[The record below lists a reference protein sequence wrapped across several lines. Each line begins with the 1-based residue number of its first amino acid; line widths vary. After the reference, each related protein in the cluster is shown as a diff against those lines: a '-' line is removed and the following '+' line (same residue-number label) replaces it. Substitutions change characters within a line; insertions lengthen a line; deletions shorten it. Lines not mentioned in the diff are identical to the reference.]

1 VLIKLRTKIKI
12 CGITKL
18 SNALE
23 AVKLGVDA
31 LGFVFFRDSPR
42 YIEPKKAR
50 EIIDQMPSFISRVG
64 LFVNA
69 SKEEVLL
76 AISESR
82 VNMLQ
87 FHGDE
92 DENFCNQF
100 DLPYIKA
107 ISFKDG
113 INLLEYCQLF
123 SSSSAILIDTY
134 SQKMRGGTGKTFN
147 WDLIPKKL
155 PSPLIIAGGL
165 NSNNVS
171 LLINSVNPYGV
182 DVSGGVE
189 LDKGIKDHKM
199 MKNFVLGVN
208 NATI

>member
-1 VLIKLRTKIKI
+1 MRTKIKI
-12 CGITKL
+12 CGITN
-18 SNALE
+18 STNALE
-23 AVKLGVDA
+23 ASRLGVDA
-31 LGFVFFRDSPR
+31 LGFVFFSESPR

-50 EIIDQMPSFISRVG
+50 AIINLLPSFVLRVG

-69 SKEEVLL
+69 PKEEVLSV
-76 AISESR
+76 ISESR

-100 DLPYIKA
+100 NLPYIKA

-123 SSSSAILIDTY
+123 ASSSALLIDTY
-134 SQKMRGGTGKTFN
+134 STKMRGGTGKTFN
-147 WDLIPKKL
+147 WDLIPKQL
-155 PSPLIIAGGL
+155 PLPLIVAGGL
-165 NSNNVS
+165 DSENVS
-171 LLINSVNPYGV
+171 SLINSVNPYGV

-189 LDKGIKDHKM
+189 LEKGIKDHNM

-208 NATI
+208 NAAI

>member
-1 VLIKLRTKIKI
+1 MRTKIKI
-12 CGITKL
+12 CGITNL
-18 SNALE
+18 RNAHE
-23 AVKLGVDA
+23 ATRLGVDA
-31 LGFVFFRDSPR
+31 LGFVFFSESPR

-50 EIIDQMPSFISRVG
+50 VIINLLPSFVSRVG

-69 SKEEVLL
+69 PKEEVLS

-82 VNMLQ
+82 VNVLQ

-92 DENFCNQF
+92 DEEFCNQF
-100 DLPYIKA
+100 NLPYIKA

-113 INLLEYCQLF
+113 INLLEYCQLYA
-123 SSSSAILIDTY
+123 SSSAILIDTY

-147 WDLIPKKL
+147 WDLIPKQL
-155 PSPLIIAGGL
+155 PLPMIIAGGL
-165 NSNNVS
+165 DSKNVS
-171 LLINSVNPYGV
+171 SLINSVNPYGV

-189 LDKGIKDHKM
+189 LDKGIKDHNM

-208 NATI
+208 NAAI

>member
-1 VLIKLRTKIKI
+1 LRTKIKI

-23 AVKLGVDA
+23 AVELGVDA

-50 EIIDQMPSFISRVG
+50 EIIDLLPSFISRVG

-82 VNMLQ
+82 INMLQ

-92 DENFCNQF
+92 HEDFCNQF
-100 DLPYIKA
+100 NLPYIKA

-113 INLLEYCQLF
+113 INLLEYCRLF

-147 WDLIPKKL
+147 WDLIPKNL

-165 NSNNVS
+165 DGSNVS
-171 LLINSVNPYGV
+171 SLINSVNPYGV

-199 MKNFVLGVN
+199 MKNFVLGVS

>member
-1 VLIKLRTKIKI
+1 MRTKIKI
-12 CGITKL
+12 CGITN
-18 SNALE
+18 STNALE
-23 AVKLGVDA
+23 ASRLGVDA
-31 LGFVFFRDSPR
+31 LGFVFFSESPR

-50 EIIDQMPSFISRVG
+50 VIINLLPSFVSRVG

-69 SKEEVLL
+69 PKEEVLL
-76 AISESR
+76 AINESR

-100 DLPYIKA
+100 NLPYIKA

-113 INLLEYCQLF
+113 INLLEYCRLYNP
-123 SSSSAILIDTY
+123 SSAILIDTF
-134 SQKMRGGTGKTFN
+134 SHKMRGGTGKTFN
-147 WDLIPKKL
+147 WDLLPKQL
-155 PSPLIIAGGL
+155 PLPIIIAGGL
-165 NSNNVS
+165 DSKNVS
-171 LLINSVNPYGV
+171 SLINSVNPYGV

-189 LDKGIKDHKM
+189 IAKGIKDHIM

-208 NATI
+208 NAAI

>member
-1 VLIKLRTKIKI
+1 MRTKIKI
-12 CGITKL
+12 CGITNL
-18 SNALE
+18 RNASE
-23 AVKLGVDA
+23 AARLGVDA
-31 LGFVFFRDSPR
+31 LGFVFFNKSPR
-42 YIEPKKAR
+42 YIEPRKAR
-50 EIIDQMPSFISRVG
+50 EIIDLLPSFVSRVG

-69 SKEEVLL
+69 PKEEVLL
-76 AISESR
+76 AINESR

-92 DENFCNQF
+92 DEMFCNQF
-100 DLPYIKA
+100 NLPYIKA

-123 SSSSAILIDTY
+123 ASSSGILIDTY

-147 WDLIPKKL
+147 WGLIPKQL
-155 PSPLIIAGGL
+155 PLPLIIAGGL
-165 NSNNVS
+165 NSKNVS
-171 LLINSVNPYGV
+171 LLINSINPYGV

-189 LDKGIKDHKM
+189 SDKGIKDHNM

-208 NATI
+208 NAAI

>member
-1 VLIKLRTKIKI
+1 M
-12 CGITKL
+12 L
-18 SNALE
+18 SDALE
-23 AVKLGVDA
+23 AADLGVDA
-31 LGFVFFRDSPR
+31 LGFVFFNDSPR

-50 EIIDQMPSFISRVG
+50 KIINSLPSFISRVG

-76 AISESR
+76 AITESR
-82 VNMLQ
+82 INMLQ

-92 DENFCNQF
+92 DETFCNQF

-113 INLLEYCQLF
+113 INLLEYCQSF
-123 SSSSAILIDTY
+123 DSCSAILIDSY

-147 WDLIPKKL
+147 WDLIPKGL
-155 PSPLIIAGGL
+155 PLPLIIAGGL
-165 NSNNVS
+165 DCSNVS
-171 LLINSVNPYGV
+171 SLINSVNPYGV

>member
-1 VLIKLRTKIKI
+1 MRTKIKI
-12 CGITKL
+12 CGITNL
-18 SNALE
+18 RNAHE
-23 AVKLGVDA
+23 AARLGVDA
-31 LGFVFFRDSPR
+31 LGFVFFSESPR

-50 EIIDQMPSFISRVG
+50 VIINLLPSFVSRVG

-69 SKEEVLL
+69 PKEEVLF

-82 VNMLQ
+82 VNVLQ

-92 DENFCNQF
+92 DEEFCNQF
-100 DLPYIKA
+100 NLPYIKA

-113 INLLEYCQLF
+113 INLLEYCQLYA
-123 SSSSAILIDTY
+123 SSSAILIDTY

-147 WDLIPKKL
+147 WDLIPKQL
-155 PSPLIIAGGL
+155 PLPIIIAGGL
-165 NSNNVS
+165 DSKNVS
-171 LLINSVNPYGV
+171 SLINSVNPYGV

-189 LDKGIKDHKM
+189 LDKGIKDHNM

-208 NATI
+208 NAAI

>member
-1 VLIKLRTKIKI
+1 LRTKIKI
-12 CGITKL
+12 CGITNL
-18 SNALE
+18 RNAHE
-23 AVKLGVDA
+23 AARLGVDA
-31 LGFVFFRDSPR
+31 LGFVFFSESPR

-50 EIIDQMPSFISRVG
+50 VIINSLPSFILRVG

-69 SKEEVLL
+69 PKEEVLF

-82 VNMLQ
+82 VNVLQ

-92 DENFCNQF
+92 DEEFCNQF
-100 DLPYIKA
+100 NLPYIKA

-113 INLLEYCQLF
+113 INLLEYCQLYA
-123 SSSSAILIDTY
+123 SSSAILIDTY

-147 WDLIPKKL
+147 WDLIPKQL
-155 PSPLIIAGGL
+155 PLPMIIAGGL
-165 NSNNVS
+165 DSKNVS
-171 LLINSVNPYGV
+171 SLINSVTPYGV

-189 LDKGIKDHKM
+189 LDKGIKDHNM

-208 NATI
+208 NAAI

>member
-1 VLIKLRTKIKI
+1 LRTKIKI

-31 LGFVFFRDSPR
+31 LGFVFFSDSPR

-82 VNMLQ
+82 INILQ

-92 DENFCNQF
+92 DEDFCNQF
-100 DLPYIKA
+100 NLPYIKA

-113 INLLEYCQLF
+113 INLLEYCQLYA
-123 SSSSAILIDTY
+123 SSSAILIDTY

-147 WDLIPKKL
+147 WDLIPKQL
-155 PSPLIIAGGL
+155 PLPIIIAGGL
-165 NSNNVS
+165 DSKNVS
-171 LLINSVNPYGV
+171 SLINSVNPYGV

-189 LDKGIKDHKM
+189 LDKGIKDHNM

-208 NATI
+208 NAAI

>member
-1 VLIKLRTKIKI
+1 LRTKIKI
-12 CGITKL
+12 CGITTQRD
-18 SNALE
+18 ALK
-23 AVKLGVDA
+23 AVELGVDA
-31 LGFVFFRDSPR
+31 LGFVFFSESPR
-42 YIEPKKAR
+42 YIEPRKAR
-50 EIIDQMPSFISRVG
+50 AIINLLPSFVLRVG

-69 SKEEVLL
+69 PKEEVLSI
-76 AISESR
+76 ISESR

-100 DLPYIKA
+100 NLPYIKA

-113 INLLEYCQLF
+113 INLLEYCQIF
-123 SSSSAILIDTY
+123 ASSSAILIDTY

-147 WDLIPKKL
+147 WDLIPKQL
-155 PSPLIIAGGL
+155 PLPLIIAGGL
-165 NSNNVS
+165 DSKNVS
-171 LLINSVNPYGV
+171 SLINSVNPYGV

-189 LDKGIKDHKM
+189 VDKGIKDHNM

-208 NATI
+208 NAAI